1 MYVGTGRR
9 FSVSRWFDVERSLDV
24 ERNGLVQGTPVG
36 GRR

>member
-24 ERNGLVQGTPVG
+24 ERNGLDQGTPVG
-36 GRR
+36 VR